1 MMDEILTVE
10 QVAGLLDCEPGTVQ
24 NKARDNELPAI
35 KFGRS
40 WVFPRVALMDALN
53 AKAVAH
59 TSKVAPAPKAV
70 KVKARPVLVGVM

>member
-1 MMDEILTVE
+1 MNDILTVE

-40 WVFPRVALMDALN
+40 WVFPKSALLEVLHTKALAN
-53 AKAVAH
+53 TCKAAPVAKAI
-59 TSKVAPAPKAV
+59 KV
-70 KVKARPVLVGVM
+70 KVRPVLVG